1 MFKKKISV
9 RLGTAG
15 AAAVLGTLGAF
26 GGQASATPVHPDGFE
41 PTSVV
46 FEPTSVVTDASCKG
60 WMNTEKQNGNWF
72 AQGLVQS
79 WNGQSCY
86 MYLERLHNGSWTM
99 VSSEHHVAGNA
110 DNTGW
115 YWDDS
120 GYKSRVCI
128 WNASG
133 SQTWKCGG
141 AV

>member
-1 MFKKKISV
+1 
-9 RLGTAG
+9 
-15 AAAVLGTLGAF
+15 
-26 GGQASATPVHPDGFE
+26 
-41 PTSVV
+41 
-46 FEPTSVVTDASCKG
+46 
-60 WMNTEKQNGNWF
+60 MNTEKQNGNWF

-79 WNGQSCY
+79 WSGQGCY
-86 MYLERLHNGSWTM
+86 MYLERYHNGAWTM
-99 VSSEHHVAGNA
+99 VSSEHYVVDKA

-128 WNASG
+128 YNESG

>member
-15 AAAVLGTLGAF
+15 AAAVLGTLDAF
-26 GGQASATPVHPDGFE
+26 GGQASASPVHPDGFE
-41 PTSVV
+41 PA
-46 FEPTSVVTDASCKG
+46 SVVTDASCKG

-79 WNGQSCY
+79 WSGQGCY
-86 MYLERLHNGSWTM
+86 MYLERKHNGTWTM
-99 VSSEHHVAGNA
+99 VSSVHYVPGNAAA

-120 GYKSRVCI
+120 GYESRVCI
-128 WNASG
+128 YNDSG